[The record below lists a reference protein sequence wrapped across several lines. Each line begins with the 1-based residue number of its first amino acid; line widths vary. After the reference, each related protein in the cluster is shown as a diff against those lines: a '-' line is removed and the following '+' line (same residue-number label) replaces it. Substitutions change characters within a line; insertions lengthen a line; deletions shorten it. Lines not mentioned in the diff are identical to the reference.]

1 MNGLVRYGVEVGGFK
16 YEENLPEPTIG
27 EDDLLIEVKAA
38 GICGAD
44 MKHYGIDNGE
54 TEGKRIAG
62 HEFAGVVVETGRNVT
77 DWKVGD
83 RVVSENTGYACG
95 KCHACSVGNF
105 LVCPHKRSLGLSVGM
120 DGGFTKYV
128 RIPGQIM
135 QIYKNCLF
143 RIPDNVSFEEA
154 SMLDPIGNAYMSVA
168 QRSNLLPGDHV
179 VIFGAGPIGLL
190 CLQMAK
196 LMGAAEIILIASSRN
211 RHVRFKVAE
220 KLGATHCLAYDE
232 VDVVERVK
240 EIVGEDNI
248 PVIFDCAGSPQV
260 LEQALQI
267 VRTNGQIV
275 RVGMSFLP
283 LNYSINDLSMK
294 AITLTGHMAYN
305 TVSLKHSLRLLERGM
320 IDAKS
325 LITHR
330 LPLSEW
336 DKGFRLMKDRDAIK
350 VILHYDGE

>member
-1 MNGLVRYGVEVGGFK
+1 MKGLCRYGTEIGGFHF
-16 YEENLPEPTIG
+16 EENLPEPEISD
-27 EDDLLIEVKAA
+27 DDLLIEVKAA

-44 MKHYGIDNGE
+44 LKHYDIDNGA
-54 TEGKRIAG
+54 TTGKRIAG
-62 HEFAGVVVETGRNVT
+62 HEFSGVVVKAGKNVI

-83 RVVSENTGYACG
+83 RVVSENTGYVCG
-95 KCHACSVGNF
+95 KCYACSVGNY
-105 LVCPHKRSLGLSVGM
+105 LLCPHKRSLGLSVGM

-128 RIPGQIM
+128 KIPGQVM
-135 QIYKNCLF
+135 QVYKNCLF
-143 RIPDNVSFEEA
+143 QIPDNVSFEEA
-154 SMLDPIGNAYMSVA
+154 AMLDPIGNAYMSVA

-190 CLQMAK
+190 CLEMAK
-196 LMGAAEIILIASSRN
+196 LMGAAEIILVASSRN

-220 KLGATHCLAYDE
+220 KLGATHCIAYDE
-232 VDVVERVK
+232 ENVADRVK
-240 EIVGEDNI
+240 EIVGEYNI
-248 PVIFDCAGSPQV
+248 PIVFDCAGSPQV

-267 VRTNGQIV
+267 VRSTGQIV
-275 RVGMSFLP
+275 RVGMSYLP
-283 LNYSINDLSMK
+283 LNFSINDLSMK

-336 DKGFRLMKDRDAIK
+336 EKGFKLMKSRDAIK
-350 VILHYDGE
+350 VILHYDD